1 MRPNFW
7 LLVMEAMWVVVKLGV
22 PQLVAL
28 PWAE

>member
-7 LLVMEAMWVVVKLGV
+7 ELVMEEICVVVKLGV